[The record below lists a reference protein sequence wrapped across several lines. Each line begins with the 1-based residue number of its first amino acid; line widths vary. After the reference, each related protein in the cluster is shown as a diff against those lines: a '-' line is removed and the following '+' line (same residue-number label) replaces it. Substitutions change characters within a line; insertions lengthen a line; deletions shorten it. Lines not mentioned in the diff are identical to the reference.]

1 MYFFAE
7 SDNENTEKI
16 PGYGFPSDLY
26 DQFCFSPMSET
37 LTVSNFTQKAVVS
50 NEKSAMIIECTS
62 KQRKRLFMPGMC
74 HARCAGRK
82 EST

>member
-1 MYFFAE
+1 
-7 SDNENTEKI
+7 
-16 PGYGFPSDLY
+16 
-26 DQFCFSPMSET
+26 MSET

-74 HARCAGRK
+74 HAKYADLEQIEIKYQNAVVFRVSKNTTAF
-82 EST
+82 